1 MTAFKYA
8 IKNRWTGAV
17 IFEAEIGAEYS
28 GQSDSVKLGI
38 AVKIAVKARAN
49 LVGANLVGANL
60 AGASLARANLADAF
74 LAGANLAGVNL
85 AGASLAGAK
94 LAGANLAGAS
104 LARANLADAF
114 LAGANLAGVNL
125 AGASL
130 AGAKLAGANLAGANL
145 VGANLAGAKLAG
157 RIIDGGIRADGY
169 RFLLTRTEPGEWR
182 VKAGCRNFT
191 LAEAREHWGASY
203 GRTELGAEALAII
216 DHMVALAELREWPKE
231 GEASS

>member
-104 LARANLADAF
+104 LARANLADA
-114 LAGANLAGVNL
+114 
-125 AGASL
+125 
-130 AGAKLAGANLAGANL
+130 
-145 VGANLAGAKLAG
+145 KLAG

-231 GEASS
+231 GEALDDYLKSQTNKQRLECTR

>member
-8 IKNRWTGAV
+8 IKNRWTNTV

-49 LVGANLVGANL
+49 LAGAYLAGANLV
-60 AGASLARANLADAF
+60 DAY
-74 LAGANLAGVNL
+74 LAGANLAD
-85 AGASLAGAK
+85 AY
-94 LAGANLAGAS
+94 LAGANLAGA
-104 LARANLADAF
+104 N
-114 LAGANLAGVNL
+114 
-125 AGASL
+125 
-130 AGAKLAGANLAGANL
+130 LAGANLAGANL
-145 VGANLAGAKLAG
+145 VDANLAWARLARANLAGANLAGANLAG

-182 VKAGCRNFT
+182 VKAGCQNFT

>member
-49 LVGANLVGANL
+49 LAGANLAGANLVGANL
-60 AGASLARANLADAF
+60 ARANLADAY
-74 LAGANLAGVNL
+74 
-85 AGASLAGAK
+85 
-94 LAGANLAGAS
+94 LAGANLAGA
-104 LARANLADAF
+104 N
-114 LAGANLAGVNL
+114 
-125 AGASL
+125 
-130 AGAKLAGANLAGANL
+130 LAGANLAGANL
-145 VGANLAGAKLAG
+145 VGANLVGANLAGARCQPRGCLRVPTSLARVPTCGCLPWVPNAKLAG

>member
-8 IKNRWTGAV
+8 IKNRWTGTV

-49 LVGANLVGANL
+49 L
-60 AGASLARANLADAF
+60 ADAY
-74 LAGANLAGVNL
+74 
-85 AGASLAGAK
+85 
-94 LAGANLAGAS
+94 
-104 LARANLADAF
+104 
-114 LAGANLAGVNL
+114 
-125 AGASL
+125 
-130 AGAKLAGANLAGANL
+130 LAGANL
-145 VGANLAGAKLAG
+145 VGANLAGANLADAYLAGANLAGANLAGANLAGANLVDANLAWARLARANLAGANLAGANLAG

>member
-49 LVGANLVGANL
+49 LAGANL
-60 AGASLARANLADAF
+60 AGANLVVPTLRMPFLRVPRGCQPCGCLPCGCQPRGCQPRGCQPRGCQPCGCLAD
-74 LAGANLAGVNL
+74 LAGANLAGANL
-85 AGASLAGAK
+85 AGANLAGAK
-94 LAGANLAGAS
+94 LAGANLAGA
-104 LARANLADAF
+104 
-114 LAGANLAGVNL
+114 
-125 AGASL
+125 
-130 AGAKLAGANLAGANL
+130 
-145 VGANLAGAKLAG
+145 GANLAGAKLAG